1 MKNLQLTKL
10 GFLLFLVLLCGCSD
24 SFVIDTPAEASNSYE
39 SDVHVLNK
47 FVDISEPGQKY
58 YINPNKKSTVL
69 SYITNSDLEELNAVN
84 SLSASRYEKS
94 LFRLNEKISQAIS
107 SHTVDYV
114 VMCTSSQIFVDRIN
128 DDSPI
133 ELKSAG
139 FTTLSDN
146 LVVSLLDISSE
157 EMSSREIYSG
167 NLVQTGLELNPSL
180 YARDHWIF
188 RIRCEV
194 GESTDRKTA
203 WVLFCGVGYFS
214 AASFNWLALDSY
226 DNRGFLGTS
235 PAKACWTKLCL
246 QSRKWFSLNKRMSH
260 FTIHSNYHSCF
271 RGEEDY
277 LYVVI
282 LIHREWNE

>member
-24 SFVIDTPAEASNSYE
+24 SFVIDTPAEAGNSYE

-180 YARDHWIF
+180 YAMDHWIF

-194 GESTDRKTA
+194 GEPTDRKRPG
-203 WVLFCGVGYFS
+203 CFS
-214 AASFNWLALDSY
+214 AELVISVPLLSIGLCSILMIT
-226 DNRGFLGTS
+226 GFLGTS
-235 PAKACWTKLCL
+235 PAKACWTKLCF

-260 FTIHSNYHSCF
+260 FYNTFKLSLLFPRRGRLSVCRNSHSS
-271 RGEEDY
+271 GME
-277 LYVVI
+277 
-282 LIHREWNE
+282 

>member
-24 SFVIDTPAEASNSYE
+24 SFVIDTPAEAGNSYE

-167 NLVQTGLELNPSL
+167 NLVQTGPELNPSL

-194 GESTDRKTA
+194 GEPTDRKRPG
-203 WVLFCGVGYFS
+203 CFS
-214 AASFNWLALDSY
+214 AELVISVPLLSIGL
-226 DNRGFLGTS
+226 RSILMITGFLGTS

-260 FTIHSNYHSCF
+260 FYNTFKLSLLFPRRGRLSVCRNSHSS
-271 RGEEDY
+271 GME
-277 LYVVI
+277 
-282 LIHREWNE
+282 

>member
-24 SFVIDTPAEASNSYE
+24 SFVIDTPAEAGNSYE

-47 FVDISEPGQKY
+47 FVDISEPVQKY

-180 YARDHWIF
+180 YARDVRWANRQIEK
-188 RIRCEV
+188 RPGC
-194 GESTDRKTA
+194 
-203 WVLFCGVGYFS
+203 FS
-214 AASFNWLALDSY
+214 AELVISVPLLSIGL
-226 DNRGFLGTS
+226 RSILMITGFLGTS

-246 QSRKWFSLNKRMSH
+246 QSRKWFSLNKRITFQASPMQ
-260 FTIHSNYHSCF
+260 
-271 RGEEDY
+271 
-277 LYVVI
+277 
-282 LIHREWNE
+282 

>member
-24 SFVIDTPAEASNSYE
+24 SFVIDTPAEAGNSYE
-39 SDVHVLNK
+39 YDVHVLNK
-47 FVDISEPGQKY
+47 FVDISEPVQKY

-157 EMSSREIYSG
+157 EMSSREIY
-167 NLVQTGLELNPSL
+167 
-180 YARDHWIF
+180 
-188 RIRCEV
+188 
-194 GESTDRKTA
+194 
-203 WVLFCGVGYFS
+203 
-214 AASFNWLALDSY
+214 
-226 DNRGFLGTS
+226 
-235 PAKACWTKLCL
+235 
-246 QSRKWFSLNKRMSH
+246 
-260 FTIHSNYHSCF
+260 
-271 RGEEDY
+271 
-277 LYVVI
+277 
-282 LIHREWNE
+282 

>member
-24 SFVIDTPAEASNSYE
+24 NFVIDTPAEAGNSYE

-157 EMSSREIYSG
+157 EMSSRDVRWANRQIEKRPG
-167 NLVQTGLELNPSL
+167 
-180 YARDHWIF
+180 
-188 RIRCEV
+188 C
-194 GESTDRKTA
+194 
-203 WVLFCGVGYFS
+203 FS
-214 AASFNWLALDSY
+214 AELVISVPLLSIGL
-226 DNRGFLGTS
+226 RSILMITGFLGTS

-260 FTIHSNYHSCF
+260 FYNTFKLSLLFPRRGRLSVCRNSHSS
-271 RGEEDY
+271 GME
-277 LYVVI
+277 
-282 LIHREWNE
+282 

>member
-10 GFLLFLVLLCGCSD
+10 GFLLFLILLCGCSD
-24 SFVIDTPAEASNSYE
+24 HFVIDTPAEAGNSYE

-194 GESTDRKTA
+194 GEPTDRKTA
-203 WVLFCGVGYFS
+203 WVLS
-214 AASFNWLALDSY
+214 AELVISVPLLSIGL
-226 DNRGFLGTS
+226 RSILMITGFLGTS

-260 FTIHSNYHSCF
+260 FYNTFKLSLLFPRRGRLSVCRNSHSS
-271 RGEEDY
+271 GME
-277 LYVVI
+277 
-282 LIHREWNE
+282 

>member
-180 YARDHWIF
+180 YARDH
-188 RIRCEV
+188 
-194 GESTDRKTA
+194 
-203 WVLFCGVGYFS
+203 
-214 AASFNWLALDSY
+214 
-226 DNRGFLGTS
+226 
-235 PAKACWTKLCL
+235 
-246 QSRKWFSLNKRMSH
+246 
-260 FTIHSNYHSCF
+260 
-271 RGEEDY
+271 
-277 LYVVI
+277 
-282 LIHREWNE
+282 

>member
-24 SFVIDTPAEASNSYE
+24 SFVIDTPAEAGNSYE

-167 NLVQTGLELNPSL
+167 NLVQTGIRLCM
-180 YARDHWIF
+180 RWI
-188 RIRCEV
+188 
-194 GESTDRKTA
+194 T
-203 WVLFCGVGYFS
+203 GYSAYDVRWANRQIEKRPGCFS
-214 AASFNWLALDSY
+214 AELVISVPLLSIGLCSILMIT
-226 DNRGFLGTS
+226 GFLGTS
-235 PAKACWTKLCL
+235 PAKACWTKLCF

-260 FTIHSNYHSCF
+260 FYNTFKLSLLFPRRGRLSVCRNSHSS
-271 RGEEDY
+271 GME
-277 LYVVI
+277 
-282 LIHREWNE
+282 

>member
-10 GFLLFLVLLCGCSD
+10 GFLLFLILLCGCSD
-24 SFVIDTPAEASNSYE
+24 HFVIDTPAEAGNSYE

-188 RIRCEV
+188 RQIEKRPGC
-194 GESTDRKTA
+194 
-203 WVLFCGVGYFS
+203 FS
-214 AASFNWLALDSY
+214 AELVISVLLLSIGL
-226 DNRGFLGTS
+226 RSILMITGFLGTS

-246 QSRKWFSLNKRMSH
+246 QSRK
-260 FTIHSNYHSCF
+260 
-271 RGEEDY
+271 
-277 LYVVI
+277 
-282 LIHREWNE
+282 

>member
-24 SFVIDTPAEASNSYE
+24 SFVIDTPAEAGNSYE

-226 DNRGFLGTS
+226 DNRVS
-235 PAKACWTKLCL
+235 W
-246 QSRKWFSLNKRMSH
+246 N
-260 FTIHSNYHSCF
+260 FT
-271 RGEEDY
+271 GESMLDETMPSIAQM
-277 LYVVI
+277 VFFK
-282 LIHREWNE
+282 

>member
-24 SFVIDTPAEASNSYE
+24 SFVIDTPAEAGNSYE

-47 FVDISEPGQKY
+47 FVDISEPVQKY

-194 GESTDRKTA
+194 GEPTDRKTA
-203 WVLFCGVGYFS
+203 WVLFRS
-214 AASFNWLALDSY
+214 QD
-226 DNRGFLGTS
+226 R
-235 PAKACWTKLCL
+235 
-246 QSRKWFSLNKRMSH
+246 
-260 FTIHSNYHSCF
+260 
-271 RGEEDY
+271 
-277 LYVVI
+277 
-282 LIHREWNE
+282 

>member
-10 GFLLFLVLLCGCSD
+10 GFLLFRVLLCGCSD
-24 SFVIDTPAEASNSYE
+24 SFVIDTPAEAGNSYE

-47 FVDISEPGQKY
+47 FVDISEPVQKY

-84 SLSASRYEKS
+84 SLSALRYEKS

-139 FTTLSDN
+139 FTTLS
-146 LVVSLLDISSE
+146 
-157 EMSSREIYSG
+157 
-167 NLVQTGLELNPSL
+167 
-180 YARDHWIF
+180 
-188 RIRCEV
+188 
-194 GESTDRKTA
+194 GEPTDRKTA

-226 DNRGFLGTS
+226 DNRVS
-235 PAKACWTKLCL
+235 W
-246 QSRKWFSLNKRMSH
+246 N
-260 FTIHSNYHSCF
+260 FT
-271 RGEEDY
+271 GESMLDETMPSIAQM
-277 LYVVI
+277 VFFK
-282 LIHREWNE
+282 

>member
-24 SFVIDTPAEASNSYE
+24 SFVIDTPAEAGNSYE

-146 LVVSLLDISSE
+146 LVVSLL
-157 EMSSREIYSG
+157 EI
-167 NLVQTGLELNPSL
+167 
-180 YARDHWIF
+180 
-188 RIRCEV
+188 
-194 GESTDRKTA
+194 
-203 WVLFCGVGYFS
+203 
-214 AASFNWLALDSY
+214 
-226 DNRGFLGTS
+226 
-235 PAKACWTKLCL
+235 
-246 QSRKWFSLNKRMSH
+246 
-260 FTIHSNYHSCF
+260 
-271 RGEEDY
+271 
-277 LYVVI
+277 
-282 LIHREWNE
+282 

>member
-24 SFVIDTPAEASNSYE
+24 SFVIDTPAEAGNSYE

-69 SYITNSDLEELNAVN
+69 SYITNSDLEELSAVN

-194 GESTDRKTA
+194 GEPTDRKTA
-203 WVLFCGVGYFS
+203 WVLISVPLLSIGLRS
-214 AASFNWLALDSY
+214 ILMIT
-226 DNRGFLGTS
+226 GFLGTS

-260 FTIHSNYHSCF
+260 FYNTFKLSLLFPRRGRLSVCRNSHSS
-271 RGEEDY
+271 GME
-277 LYVVI
+277 
-282 LIHREWNE
+282 

>member
-24 SFVIDTPAEASNSYE
+24 NFVIDTPAEAGNSYE

-47 FVDISEPGQKY
+47 FVDISELGQKY

-146 LVVSLLDISSE
+146 TGYFIRGNVFKRNLFGESGADGTRTESVSVCEGSLDIPHT
-157 EMSSREIYSG
+157 M
-167 NLVQTGLELNPSL
+167 
-180 YARDHWIF
+180 
-188 RIRCEV
+188 
-194 GESTDRKTA
+194 
-203 WVLFCGVGYFS
+203 
-214 AASFNWLALDSY
+214 
-226 DNRGFLGTS
+226 
-235 PAKACWTKLCL
+235 
-246 QSRKWFSLNKRMSH
+246 
-260 FTIHSNYHSCF
+260 
-271 RGEEDY
+271 
-277 LYVVI
+277 
-282 LIHREWNE
+282 

>member
-1 MKNLQLTKL
+1 
-10 GFLLFLVLLCGCSD
+10 
-24 SFVIDTPAEASNSYE
+24 
-39 SDVHVLNK
+39 
-47 FVDISEPGQKY
+47 
-58 YINPNKKSTVL
+58 
-69 SYITNSDLEELNAVN
+69 
-84 SLSASRYEKS
+84 
-94 LFRLNEKISQAIS
+94 
-107 SHTVDYV
+107 
-114 VMCTSSQIFVDRIN
+114 MCTSSQIFVDRIN

-194 GESTDRKTA
+194 GEPTDRKRPG
-203 WVLFCGVGYFS
+203 CFS
-214 AASFNWLALDSY
+214 AELVISVPLLSIGL
-226 DNRGFLGTS
+226 RSILMITGFLGTS

-260 FTIHSNYHSCF
+260 FYNTFKLSLLFPRRGRLSVCRNSHSS
-271 RGEEDY
+271 GME
-277 LYVVI
+277 
-282 LIHREWNE
+282 

>member
-24 SFVIDTPAEASNSYE
+24 SFVIDTPAEAGNSYE

-114 VMCTSSQIFVDRIN
+114 VMCTSSQIFVDRIGRFLTGYFIRGN
-128 DDSPI
+128 VF
-133 ELKSAG
+133 KR
-139 FTTLSDN
+139 N
-146 LVVSLLDISSE
+146 LFGESGADGTRTESVSVCEGSLDIPHT
-157 EMSSREIYSG
+157 M
-167 NLVQTGLELNPSL
+167 
-180 YARDHWIF
+180 
-188 RIRCEV
+188 
-194 GESTDRKTA
+194 
-203 WVLFCGVGYFS
+203 
-214 AASFNWLALDSY
+214 
-226 DNRGFLGTS
+226 
-235 PAKACWTKLCL
+235 
-246 QSRKWFSLNKRMSH
+246 
-260 FTIHSNYHSCF
+260 
-271 RGEEDY
+271 
-277 LYVVI
+277 
-282 LIHREWNE
+282 

>member
-24 SFVIDTPAEASNSYE
+24 SFVIDTPAEAGNSYE

-194 GESTDRKTA
+194 GEPTDRKTA

-214 AASFNWLALDSY
+214 GLRSILMIT
-226 DNRGFLGTS
+226 GFLGTS
-235 PAKACWTKLCL
+235 PAKACWTKLCF

-260 FTIHSNYHSCF
+260 FYNTFKLSLLFPRRGRLSVCRNSHSS
-271 RGEEDY
+271 GME
-277 LYVVI
+277 
-282 LIHREWNE
+282 

>member
-1 MKNLQLTKL
+1 M
-10 GFLLFLVLLCGCSD
+10 CGCSD
-24 SFVIDTPAEASNSYE
+24 HFVIDTPAEAGNSYE

-194 GESTDRKTA
+194 GEPTDRKRPG
-203 WVLFCGVGYFS
+203 CFS
-214 AASFNWLALDSY
+214 AELVISVLLLSIGL
-226 DNRGFLGTS
+226 RSILMITGFLGTS

-246 QSRKWFSLNKRMSH
+246 QSRK
-260 FTIHSNYHSCF
+260 
-271 RGEEDY
+271 
-277 LYVVI
+277 
-282 LIHREWNE
+282 

>member
-24 SFVIDTPAEASNSYE
+24 SFVIDTPAEAGNSYE

-47 FVDISEPGQKY
+47 FVDISEPVQKY

-194 GESTDRKTA
+194 GEPTDRK
-203 WVLFCGVGYFS
+203 WPGCFS
-214 AASFNWLALDSY
+214 AELVISVPLLSIGL
-226 DNRGFLGTS
+226 RSILMITGFLGTS

-260 FTIHSNYHSCF
+260 FYNTFKLSLLFPRRGRLSVCRNSHSS
-271 RGEEDY
+271 GME
-277 LYVVI
+277 
-282 LIHREWNE
+282 

>member
-24 SFVIDTPAEASNSYE
+24 SFVIDTPAEAGNSYE

-47 FVDISEPGQKY
+47 FVDISEPVQKY

-157 EMSSREIYSG
+157 EMSSREIYSRPQISSQQKTSTHIYPG

-194 GESTDRKTA
+194 GEPTDRKMA

-226 DNRGFLGTS
+226 DNRVS
-235 PAKACWTKLCL
+235 W
-246 QSRKWFSLNKRMSH
+246 N
-260 FTIHSNYHSCF
+260 FT
-271 RGEEDY
+271 GESMLDETMPSIAQM
-277 LYVVI
+277 VFFK
-282 LIHREWNE
+282 

>member
-24 SFVIDTPAEASNSYE
+24 NFVIDTPAEAGNSYE

-194 GESTDRKTA
+194 GEPTDRKTA
-203 WVLFCGVGYFS
+203 WVLFCGVGIS
-214 AASFNWLALDSY
+214 VPLLSIGLRSILMIT
-226 DNRGFLGTS
+226 GFLGTS

-260 FTIHSNYHSCF
+260 FYNTFKLSLLFPRRGRLSVCRNSHSS
-271 RGEEDY
+271 GME
-277 LYVVI
+277 
-282 LIHREWNE
+282 

>member
-24 SFVIDTPAEASNSYE
+24 SFVIDTPAEAGNSYE

-47 FVDISEPGQKY
+47 FVDISEPVQKY

-180 YARDHWIF
+180 YAMDHWISYDV
-188 RIRCEV
+188 RWANRQIEKRPGC
-194 GESTDRKTA
+194 
-203 WVLFCGVGYFS
+203 FS
-214 AASFNWLALDSY
+214 AELVISVPLLSIGLCSILMIT
-226 DNRGFLGTS
+226 GFLGTS

-260 FTIHSNYHSCF
+260 FYNTFKLSLLFPRRGRLSVCRNSHSS
-271 RGEEDY
+271 GME
-277 LYVVI
+277 
-282 LIHREWNE
+282 

>member
-24 SFVIDTPAEASNSYE
+24 SFVIDTPAEAGNSYE

-47 FVDISEPGQKY
+47 FVDISEPVQKY

-180 YARDHWIF
+180 YAMDHWIF

-194 GESTDRKTA
+194 GEPTDRKTA

-214 AASFNWLALDSY
+214 AASFNCSILMIT
-226 DNRGFLGTS
+226 GFLGTS

-260 FTIHSNYHSCF
+260 FYNTFKLSLLFPRRGRLSVCRNSHSS
-271 RGEEDY
+271 GME
-277 LYVVI
+277 
-282 LIHREWNE
+282 

>member
-24 SFVIDTPAEASNSYE
+24 SFVIDTPAEAGNSYE

-47 FVDISEPGQKY
+47 FVDISEPVQKY

-194 GESTDRKTA
+194 GEPTDRKTA
-203 WVLFCGVGYFS
+203 WVLFCGVGIS
-214 AASFNWLALDSY
+214 VPLLSIGLRSILMIT
-226 DNRGFLGTS
+226 GFLGTS

-260 FTIHSNYHSCF
+260 FYNTFKLPLLFPRRGRLSVCRNSHSS
-271 RGEEDY
+271 GME
-277 LYVVI
+277 
-282 LIHREWNE
+282 